1 LCEVFLFYKWTKYLP
16 LFIIS
21 NIKIMRT
28 ILLFLAL
35 CAVNFSFAQDQE
47 ERDDSFIRE
56 SNKNLLTIDIKEPFM
71 QVAVKCND
79 FKPAGFE
86 GGIAEYKKMLT
97 KYMYAYL
104 NSDFYALAGDFTFTL
119 AIDAGGKVIDVTG
132 SPKVTN
138 SEVFF
143 DDMQYVVRR
152 IKKNWTPAS
161 CNGQPVASQIKVK
174 MNFSSI
180 SADID

>member
-1 LCEVFLFYKWTKYLP
+1 MK
-16 LFIIS
+16 
-21 NIKIMRT
+21 T
-28 ILLFLAL
+28 IFLFLAI
-35 CAVNFSFAQDQE
+35 CVANFSFAQDQE
-47 ERDDSFIRE
+47 DRDDSFIRD
-56 SNKNLLTIDIKEPFM
+56 SNKNLLKIDIKEPFM

-79 FKPAGFE
+79 FKPAAFE
-86 GGIAEYKKMLT
+86 GGVAAYKTVLN
-97 KYMYAYL
+97 KYMFAYL
-104 NSDFYALAGDFTFTL
+104 NSDFYALTGDFVFTL
-119 AIDAGGKVIDVTG
+119 VLDAKGKVVDVKG
-132 SPKVTN
+132 MPKVPN

-180 SADID
+180 STDID